1 MSKNNHRSFTCT
13 FSSLGS
19 YLTYTFY
26 INLST
31 GYYEIESL
39 SGVVKDSGHTLG
51 EPSWESS
58 QGIIGEF
65 EFSQDQDDD
74 YQSTDNSQTYH
85 ALSDMEWYYE
95 DWLDGNL
102 EPHKIA
108 LLKIYEKLQK
118 KQTKE
123 GK

>member
-1 MSKNNHRSFTCT
+1 MSKNNNQSFTCT

-65 EFSQDQDDD
+65 V
-74 YQSTDNSQTYH
+74 YQSTNNSQTW
-85 ALSDMEWYYE
+85 SS
-95 DWLDGNL
+95 
-102 EPHKIA
+102 K
-108 LLKIYEKLQK
+108 
-118 KQTKE
+118 
-123 GK
+123 

>member
-65 EFSQDQDDD
+65 V
-74 YQSTDNSQTYH
+74 YQSTNNSQTW
-85 ALSDMEWYYE
+85 SS
-95 DWLDGNL
+95 
-102 EPHKIA
+102 K
-108 LLKIYEKLQK
+108 
-118 KQTKE
+118 
-123 GK
+123 

>member
-1 MSKNNHRSFTCT
+1 MESKMSKNNNQSFTCT

-65 EFSQDQDDD
+65 V
-74 YQSTDNSQTYH
+74 YQSAKNSQ
-85 ALSDMEWYYE
+85 SWSS
-95 DWLDGNL
+95 
-102 EPHKIA
+102 K
-108 LLKIYEKLQK
+108 
-118 KQTKE
+118 
-123 GK
+123 